1 MCIRDRLSSVRAP
14 ILVAVGD
21 TSSVTIQNDG
31 GIEIERYKSDY
42 QGPYIDFKR
51 QGGDFDARIQM
62 DALGGGTAL
71 SDGELIFQTPNGTFP
86 LPLNGL
92 NVNEKF
98 RVTRGGAKV
107 TGELEVTG
115 DITALTSDIRLKT
128 DIESIDNALDKV
140 CKISGFTYKHN
151 EAAKVRC
158 NIDTGDQR
166 YVGVSAQDVQQ
177 VLPEAVKPAPSND
190 EYLTVQYEK
199 LVPLLIEAI
208 KELKNEID
216 ELKNNK

>member
-1 MCIRDRLSSVRAP
+1 MVEAVSLGSTFTSRARLTA
-14 ILVAVGD
+14 
-21 TSSVTIQNDG
+21 DG
-31 GIEIERYKSDY
+31 GLELSRETVDLGPPIDT
-42 QGPYIDFKR
+42 QGPYIDFAR
-51 QGGDFDARIQM
+51 SHQSDYDARIQM
-62 DALGGGTAL
+62 DRADDDL
-71 SDGELIFQTPNGTFP
+71 SKAGELIFVTPNGTIP
-86 LPLNGL
+86 LPMYGL
-92 NVNEKF
+92 NVGEKF